1 MNSIRN
7 KEMVNELKAIR
18 NEEILNLPDG
28 EYVLYQ
34 SSKTKAHKKTV
45 RHRAALAVMSLALLC
60 IGVLAMN
67 PKAYAAVSTWIKGI
81 IVEKA
86 TQIGDHYS
94 IIDYELPLTSDKTA
108 AYRFAWVPERFHAR
122 RLLESESSL
131 CDYAEEYSYEIP
143 SVNPGELPK
152 AEKLAIGYVY
162 LSGEAAK
169 TYFIVESKNLTLLEN
184 GKIESGSYS
193 GEFFC
198 YKNTGFT
205 SADGFFDGFWVDTE
219 SGVAFRLSGDI
230 SKEEAFKIIE
240 NVQRIR

>member
-108 AYRFAWVPERFHAR
+108 AYRFAWVP
-122 RLLESESSL
+122 
-131 CDYAEEYSYEIP
+131 